1 MDIGT
6 WLREKDV
13 AYFGKAFADYPDIR
27 LRDARVEEVDIN
39 SCNGLLLTG
48 GVDISGEFLSQENID
63 ETQIKDPDPLR
74 DTWEMAAAR
83 SAYNRK
89 LPILAICRGLQILN
103 VALGGTLRLHVDGHQ
118 HLSDEN
124 AQDLHYVMD
133 TPFRFERVNSNH
145 HQCLDRVADPLVV
158 EAIHPPDGIIEQVR
172 IRDYPWGW
180 GMQYHPE
187 RHGMYRSIFDAF
199 AKAL

>member
-6 WLREKDV
+6 WLREKDND
-13 AYFGKAFADYPDIR
+13 YFTRAFSGCADIR
-27 LRDARVEEVDIN
+27 LRDARVETVNLD
-39 SCNGLLLTG
+39 SCSGLLLTG
-48 GVDISGEFLSQENID
+48 GSDISAKFLAQENID
-63 ETQIKDPDPLR
+63 ESQIKEPDPLR
-74 DTWEMAAAR
+74 DEWEIAAAR
-83 SAYNRK
+83 SAYARRI
-89 LPILAICRGLQILN
+89 PILAICRGLQILN

-124 AQDLHYVMD
+124 EQPLRYLAE
-133 TPFRFERVNSNH
+133 TPFRFEKVNSNH
-145 HQCLDRVADPLVV
+145 HQCLDRVASPLEV
-158 EAIHPPDGIIEQVR
+158 EAIHAPDGVIEQVR

-187 RHGMYRSIFDAF
+187 RDDRYRVIFEAF